1 MSKTHL
7 IKGLSL
13 QYLNTHFRLTIVFV
27 IIKLELQI
35 EIT

>member
-7 IKGLSL
+7 IKGISL
-13 QYLNTHFRLTIVFV
+13 QYPNTHLRLTIVLV

>member
-7 IKGLSL
+7 IKGISL
-13 QYLNTHFRLTIVFV
+13 QYLNTHLRLTIVLV